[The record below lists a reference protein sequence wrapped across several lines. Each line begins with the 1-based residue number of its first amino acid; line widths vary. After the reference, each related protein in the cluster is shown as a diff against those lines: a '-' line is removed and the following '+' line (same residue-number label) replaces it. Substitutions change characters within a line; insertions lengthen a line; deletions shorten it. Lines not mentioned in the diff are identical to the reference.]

1 MRAADHEQNTF
12 RFADRRNNTMN
23 IPVSLLHHSGDLPKM
38 EQNHSFISDAGSFAS
53 LTQ

>member
-12 RFADRRNNTMN
+12 RFADRRNNAMN

-38 EQNHSFISDAGSFAS
+38 EQNHPSS
-53 LTQ
+53 LMLVVLPV